1 MVQEK
6 HKTHSHRPSIFS
18 LSFGDCFLDFMKE
31 VHQRILE
38 KSKIAKNNQR
48 KKAISVYSER
58 RQELLKIIKDP
69 NTSYDEKR
77 EAQKKIAKMPRDAS
91 PTRHRNRCEVTGR
104 PRGTL
109 RKFGMSRN
117 TFRDLALKGELPGIK
132 KASW

>member
-1 MVQEK
+1 MA
-6 HKTHSHRPSIFS
+6 KT
-18 LSFGDCFLDFMKE
+18 
-31 VHQRILE
+31 
-38 KSKIAKNNQR
+38 SKIVKNNQR
-48 KKAISVYSER
+48 KRTIGVYSDR
-58 RQELLKIIKDP
+58 LQELLKIIKDP

-104 PRGTL
+104 PRGNL

>member
-1 MVQEK
+1 MA
-6 HKTHSHRPSIFS
+6 KT
-18 LSFGDCFLDFMKE
+18 
-31 VHQRILE
+31 
-38 KSKIAKNNQR
+38 SKVAKNNKR
-48 KKAISVYSER
+48 FETSNIYYEKR
-58 RQELLKIIKDP
+58 RELLKIIKDP
-69 NTSYDEKR
+69 ESSYDDKR

-91 PTRHRNRCEVTGR
+91 ATRHRNRCQVTGR

>member
-1 MVQEK
+1 MA
-6 HKTHSHRPSIFS
+6 KT
-18 LSFGDCFLDFMKE
+18 
-31 VHQRILE
+31 
-38 KSKIAKNNQR
+38 SKVVKNNKR
-48 KKAISVYSER
+48 LETVGFYHER
-58 RQELLKIIKDP
+58 RKELLKVIKDP
-69 NTSYDEKR
+69 NSPYDEKR

-91 PTRHRNRCEVTGR
+91 ASRHRNRCEVTGR

>member
-1 MVQEK
+1 MA
-6 HKTHSHRPSIFS
+6 KT
-18 LSFGDCFLDFMKE
+18 
-31 VHQRILE
+31 
-38 KSKIAKNNQR
+38 SKVAKNNKR
-48 KKAISVYSER
+48 LDTSNFYYEKR
-58 RQELLKIIKDP
+58 RELLKIIKNP
-69 NTSYDEKR
+69 ESSYDDKR

-91 PTRHRNRCEVTGR
+91 ATRHRNRCQVTGR

>member
-1 MVQEK
+1 MA
-6 HKTHSHRPSIFS
+6 KT
-18 LSFGDCFLDFMKE
+18 
-31 VHQRILE
+31 
-38 KSKIAKNNQR
+38 SKIVKNNKR
-48 KKAISVYSER
+48 KAAVNQYYDR

-69 NTSYDEKR
+69 ETSYDQKR
-77 EAQKKIAKMPRDAS
+77 DAQRKIAKMPRDAS
-91 PTRHRNRCEVTGR
+91 ATRHRNRCQVTGR